1 MTNLLFIA
9 LVLGLFRVKQ
19 TPKLIGICCA
29 LLLGIFAVFFATW
42 WVHPSF
48 HDFRYFE
55 SDFLDYCYTLTTYDQ
70 PLSAN
75 GSAYRS
81 RFAGLSSYMLQDILG
96 TIDAIAVS
104 SLIWTGIC
112 FSLIFLI
119 AAQLQNTTA
128 GFFAV
133 MFALSIA
140 PLHTMG
146 RLVNFYPTI
155 IGTMLL
161 GALCFAVWSKRSS
174 NTRTILLGCSIA
186 ALFLIDLRGV
196 LWATMYWLGTICWM
210 LFCIPRRNW
219 IKTLILLHIPIMIA
233 WYLGP
238 WAYPPNTTPIEQQTS
253 FVYREFISGPQH
265 VHNKKIEG
273 YIWGRTGLYSIVEL
287 FVYLFEQSQREA
299 PNLTTHVN
307 SRDKFQFD
315 NNMHILLYYAI
326 LPCIFLRHPKKTFVF
341 LVCLLPFGLAW
352 KGVTDA
358 KDFQLRLYAQAA
370 PIFAITCGVAMGAI
384 QTVVPL
390 KWIRIPRLIYY
401 PAVCYLSYG
410 VMMGT
415 PSNPYALGQSW
426 HPNWYPKADELNR
439 INELVL
445 AKKGVQIRDERLEQ
459 CYEQISEEKQ
469 PWVRTYA
476 YISKK
481 LKPLKPP
488 QFPKK

>member
-9 LVLGLFRVKQ
+9 LFLGLFHTKKVPLYIHVGIAIVLGLF
-19 TPKLIGICCA
+19 
-29 LLLGIFAVFFATW
+29 AVIYATW
-42 WVHPSF
+42 WIHPSF

-55 SDFLDYCYTLTTYDQ
+55 SDFLDYCYTLTTYEQ
-70 PLSAN
+70 PLSEN

-81 RFAGLSSYMLQDILG
+81 RFAGLSAYMLKEQFG

-104 SLIWTGIC
+104 SLIWTGVC
-112 FSLIFLI
+112 FGLIYLI
-119 AAQLQNTTA
+119 ATQLQNSTA
-128 GFFAV
+128 GLFAV

-155 IGTMLL
+155 IACMLS
-161 GALCFAVWSKRSS
+161 GGFCFVLWSSK
-174 NTRTILLGCSIA
+174 NTLPRTFLLGCSLA

-196 LWATMYWLGTICWM
+196 LWASMYWFGAVCWM
-210 LFCIPRRNW
+210 IVTVPKRNW
-219 IKTLILLHIPIMIA
+219 LRTIVILHLPIIVA

-238 WAYPPNTTPIEQQTS
+238 WAYPPNTTSIEQQTS

-273 YIWGRTGLYSIVEL
+273 YVWGRTGLYSIVEL
-287 FVYLFEQSQREA
+287 FMYLFEQAQREA
-299 PNLTTHVN
+299 PNLTSHVN
-307 SRDKFQFD
+307 SRDKFQYD
-315 NNMHILLYYAI
+315 KSMHILLYYAVLTCI
-326 LPCIFLRHPKKTFVF
+326 LLRHPRRSFVF
-341 LVCLLPFGLAW
+341 IVCVLPFGLAW

-370 PIFAITCGVAMGAI
+370 PIFPIALGVAIGNI
-384 QTVVPL
+384 QKLFPVKIRVPRIIFYPTVCM
-390 KWIRIPRLIYY
+390 IAYR
-401 PAVCYLSYG
+401 A
-410 VMMGT
+410 MMGT
-415 PSNPYALGQSW
+415 PPNPYAIGQSW

-445 AKKGVQIRDERLEQ
+445 EGKGVKIRDRRLVQ
-459 CYEQISEEKQ
+459 CYEQILKEKQ
-469 PWVRTYA
+469 PWVRTYG
-476 YISKK
+476 YISRT

-488 QFPKK
+488 QFPRK

>member
-9 LVLGLFRVKQ
+9 LVLGLFTVNR
-19 TPKLIGICCA
+19 TPNYIRFGFAI
-29 LLLGIFAVFFATW
+29 LLGLFAVFFATW
-42 WVHPSF
+42 WIHPSF

-81 RFAGLSSYMLQDILG
+81 RFAGLSSYLLQDALG

-104 SLIWTGIC
+104 SLIWTGIS
-112 FSLIFLI
+112 FGLIFLLSS
-119 AAQLQNTTA
+119 QLQNPTA
-128 GFFAV
+128 GIFAV
-133 MFALSIA
+133 MFALPIA

-155 IGTMLL
+155 IATMLM
-161 GALCFAVWSKRSS
+161 GGFCFALWSKKTS
-174 NTRTILLGCSIA
+174 NIRTFFLGCSIA
-186 ALFLIDLRGV
+186 TLFLIDLRGV
-196 LWATMYWLGTICWM
+196 LWASIYWFGTIIWIF
-210 LFCIPRRNW
+210 FCTPRRTW
-219 IKTLILLHIPIMIA
+219 VKTILLLHIPIIIG
-233 WYLGP
+233 WYMGP

-253 FVYREFISGPQH
+253 FVYREFVSGPQH
-265 VHNKKIEG
+265 VHNKKMEG
-273 YIWGRTGLYSIVEL
+273 YVWGRTGIYSIVDL

-299 PNLTTHVN
+299 PNLTSNVN

-315 NNMHILLYYAI
+315 NNMHILLYYAVMTCI
-326 LPCIFLRHPKKTFVF
+326 LLRHPRKSFVF
-341 LVCLLPFGLAW
+341 LVCVLPFGLAW

-370 PIFAITCGVAMGAI
+370 PIFAIASGVAIGSI
-384 QTVVPL
+384 QSLLPKTP
-390 KWIRIPRLIYY
+390 IRIPRIIYY
-401 PAVCYLSYG
+401 PTVCALAYG
-410 VMMGT
+410 CMMGK
-415 PSNPYALGQSW
+415 PSNPYAIGQSW

-445 AKKGVQIRDERLEQ
+445 ANNGVQIRDTRQVQ
-459 CYEQISEEKQ
+459 CYEQIAKEKQ

-488 QFPKK
+488 QFPRK